1 MVLQDHIVWDALK
14 KKKNVILPHNL
25 EIMRDNNL
33 FYYI

>member
-14 KKKNVILPHNL
+14 KNNVILPHNL